1 MFLIMNVF
9 LTVDEMDLLLEDLI
23 FVSGY
28 QYDFYVSLSISYR
41 FS

>member
-1 MFLIMNVF
+1 MFLMMNVF
-9 LTVDEMDLLLEDLI
+9 LIVDEMDLLLEGLV

-28 QYDFYVSLSISYR
+28 LYDFYVSLSTFYN

>member
-1 MFLIMNVF
+1 MLLIMNVF
-9 LTVDEMDLLLEDLI
+9 LIVDEMDLLLEGLI

-28 QYDFYVSLSISYR
+28 QYDFYVSLSISYT